1 MSMAHVMIDNAAKVM
16 PADNNEPN
24 WLASYSKGSAAKN
37 GEGEILKKITNT
49 IDSNDTKWIVEFG
62 AGNGVSASNS
72 RPFITEMNYAAVLI
86 EPMYARYQ
94 ALNSHYKGNNNVI
107 TLNKFVGFKGD
118 DKLDNLLAGTDIPK
132 NFDILS
138 IDIDGNDYHVWAAL
152 KNYSPKI
159 VCIEFNETV
168 PPHIEFVQDAKVSV
182 NQGCGILPL
191 CTLGKTKGYELVC
204 VSDNNAFFVLEQY
217 FHLFNIA
224 DNSPSLMYSDTDK
237 LTYLFV
243 GYDGKIFLAG
253 SKRLYWHSME
263 INADKLQQLP
273 KLARKFPPNYNFFE
287 RFLFRLWRF
296 KASPRL
302 FIKSIL
308 LQK

>member
-1 MSMAHVMIDNAAKVM
+1 MLVENKD
-16 PADNNEPN
+16 PN
-24 WLASYSKGSAAKN
+24 WLATYSKGRAAEY
-37 GEGEILKKITNT
+37 GEGEILKKISNT
-49 IDSNDTKWIVEFG
+49 IGGNDIKWFVEFG
-62 AGNGVSASNS
+62 AGNGLSASNS
-72 RPFITEMNYAAVLI
+72 RSFITEMNYAAVLI
-86 EPMYARYQ
+86 EPMNARYQ
-94 ALNSHYKGNNNVI
+94 ALSKLYEEYKNVI
-107 TLNKFVGFKGD
+107 TLNNFVGFEGED
-118 DKLDNLLAGTDIPK
+118 RLDNLLSDTDIPK

-152 KNYSPKI
+152 KNYSPKV

-168 PPHIEFVQDAKVSV
+168 PPHIDFVQNAKVSV

-191 CTLGKTKGYELVC
+191 CTLGKAKGYELVC

-217 FHLFNIA
+217 YHLFNIT
-224 DNSPSLMYSDTDK
+224 DNSPSLMYSNTDK

-243 GYDGKIFLAG
+243 GYDGEIFLAG
-253 SKRLYWHSME
+253 SKRLHWHSMD

-296 KASPRL
+296 KNSPGL

-308 LQK
+308 LRK